1 MHNRFYHLSINYIAS
16 RTVFFTTLCL
26 FFCYFP
32 APLRIRPLFY
42 VVFSIIF
49 FFVPR
54 QTTKLNAVITPK
66 RQNFQWVFSPKK
78 QPLCRSRFPR
88 PKPNPR
94 ARPRPEKARPDRKVR
109 AGQVQWTWLIA
120 PLAIS
125 APFHSPALES
135 WSTTAALSFLNRVH
149 CPDGGIGIEESM
161 ESVETGLRVE
171 LG

>member
-26 FFCYFP
+26 FFFATSQHRCALDRCFM
-32 APLRIRPLFY
+32 LCFPLF
-42 VVFSIIF
+42 F
-49 FFVPR
+49 FRSATDNKAQCRDNPEA
-54 QTTKLNAVITPK
+54 TKLSMG
-66 RQNFQWVFSPKK
+66 FSPKK